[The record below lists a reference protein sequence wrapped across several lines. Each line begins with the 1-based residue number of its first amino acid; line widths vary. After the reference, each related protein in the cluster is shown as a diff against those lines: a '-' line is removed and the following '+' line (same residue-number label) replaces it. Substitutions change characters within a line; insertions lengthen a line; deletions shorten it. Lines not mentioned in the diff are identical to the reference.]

1 MSPQI
6 TGCDHP
12 IATATRSC
20 ARSDRPSDSDWP
32 FRPVIRS
39 LRG

>member
-1 MSPQI
+1 MRRI
-6 TGCDHP
+6 TGFGHP
-12 IATATRSC
+12 IATATRSR

-32 FRPVIRS
+32 FHPVIRS